1 MVFAS
6 DDSDTSDSSGKAGGS
21 GKGRSR
27 GKDGS
32 TKGDSSGKGDSRS
45 CRGSYSRGTDRA
57 LASGTGS
64 AGSHSGL
71 EGPSELDPV
80 ETGESTVLPTS
91 SSKAES
97 GGEESA

>member
-1 MVFAS
+1 MVLAS

-32 TKGDSSGKGDSRS
+32 TKGDSSGKGD
-45 CRGSYSRGTDRA
+45 SRGTDRA